1 MLIYS
6 DSYYFVKGPSEPLKM
21 SPVLYSF
28 RRCPYAIRARMTL
41 LYASIT
47 VELREVFL
55 ADKPQTMLALS
66 SKGRVPVLQLA
77 DQVVDE
83 SIDVMLWALG
93 QSDPDSWLRQD
104 LQSQTLTLIA
114 ENDGPFKTHLD
125 YYKYWDRYP
134 QQPQAFYRQQGE
146 EFLASLDR
154 LLAAN
159 TFLLADQPTMVDIAI
174 FPFIRQFA
182 FVDKLWFD
190 QAPYSHLQRWLD
202 YFLKSPLFLGSME
215 KAAAWQLGDR
225 PRLFPSPTKSSNIH

>member
-1 MLIYS
+1 
-6 DSYYFVKGPSEPLKM
+6 
-21 SPVLYSF
+21 
-28 RRCPYAIRARMTL
+28 MTL

-114 ENDGPFKTHLD
+114 ENDGPF
-125 YYKYWDRYP
+125 
-134 QQPQAFYRQQGE
+134 
-146 EFLASLDR
+146 
-154 LLAAN
+154 
-159 TFLLADQPTMVDIAI
+159 
-174 FPFIRQFA
+174 
-182 FVDKLWFD
+182 
-190 QAPYSHLQRWLD
+190 
-202 YFLKSPLFLGSME
+202 
-215 KAAAWQLGDR
+215 
-225 PRLFPSPTKSSNIH
+225 